1 MHEDVEHVLFK
12 MVEKNKYLPK
22 EIVKIMKD
30 EGFDSFNMHKQIK
43 LWKEKDAKNRNYH
56 YGVDVSGQ
64 WQWYWYDNWIEI
76 VRTYCRENYA

>member
-30 EGFDSFNMHKQIK
+30 EGFDSFNMHKHIK
-43 LWKEKDAKNRNYH
+43 LWKEKDAKSRNYH
-56 YGVDVSGQ
+56 YGVDVSA
-64 WQWYWYDNWIEI
+64 QWY
-76 VRTYCRENYA
+76 

>member
-30 EGFDSFNMHKQIK
+30 EGFDSFNMHKYIK
-43 LWKEKDAKNRNYH
+43 LWKEKDA
-56 YGVDVSGQ
+56 
-64 WQWYWYDNWIEI
+64 
-76 VRTYCRENYA
+76 